1 MSTGFENASF
11 ASVFLLL
18 ITLVLTFLFVYL
30 LAINLKYIKELS
42 YKIKIIMR
50 AAFERNSPLR
60 KYKKKIERSN
70 LNETIKDPE
79 LGSKANQEIDS
90 KEVLNILKKCMT
102 KARSGQFKDIL
113 KLVME
118 KYNHLLMW
126 PFTRKSEEK

>member
-50 AAFERNSPLR
+50 AAFESNSPLR
-60 KYKKKIERSN
+60 KYKKIERSN

-102 KARSGQFKDIL
+102 KARSAQFKDIL
-113 KLVME
+113 KIVME